1 MERVNN
7 QRAAKEATVGEIKA
21 EFANVMSVVM
31 ADFRGVDVE
40 TVTAIRR
47 DCRANGLSYRVLKN
61 TLVKVAVKDDPK
73 LAPMVSLLKGPT
85 ALIWSTESASAPAKM
100 ALKHAK
106 EVEKF
111 SIKGAFFDGQ
121 VLDAKGVDQL
131 ALMPGKPELQAS
143 LLMTF
148 MAAPTDF
155 VRLLAA
161 GPTNFLYVLGARER
175 ALGGK

>member
-1 MERVNN
+1 MNA
-7 QRAAKEATVGEIKA
+7 QRQEKETTVAEITEA
-21 EFANVMSVVM
+21 FANVASVVM

-47 DCRANGLSYRVLKN
+47 EFKLAGMQYRVLKN
-61 TLVKVAVKDDPK
+61 TLVKIAVKDNPK
-73 LAPMVSLLKGPT
+73 LSAMTTLLKGPT
-85 ALIWSTESASAPAKM
+85 ALMWSNESASAPAKL

-106 EVEKF
+106 QHEKF
-111 SIKGAFFDGQ
+111 QIKGGFFDGQ
-121 VLDAKGVDQL
+121 VLDAKGVDAL
-131 ALMPGKPELQAS
+131 AKMPGKPELQAS

-155 VRLLAA
+155 VRLMAA
-161 GPTNFLYVLGARER
+161 APTNFLYVLAARER

>member
-1 MERVNN
+1 MERITKER
-7 QRAAKEATVGEIKA
+7 QAKELTVGEIKA
-21 EFANVMSVVM
+21 EFANVMSIVM

-47 DCRANGLSYRVLKN
+47 DCRANGLKYRVLKN

-73 LAPMVSLLKGPT
+73 LAPMVALLKGPT
-85 ALIWSTESASAPAKM
+85 ALLWSNDSPSAAAKM

-106 EVEKF
+106 DVEKF

-121 VLDAKGVDQL
+121 VLDAKGVEAL
-131 ALMPGKPELQAS
+131 ASMPGKDELRAS

-161 GPTNFLYVLGARER
+161 GPTNFLYVLAARER
-175 ALGGK
+175 ALGG

>member
-1 MERVNN
+1 MERAN
-7 QRAAKEATVGEIKA
+7 KEQVVSEITEA
-21 EFANVMSVVM
+21 FADVQSVIM

-40 TVTAIRR
+40 TITAIRR
-47 DCRANGLSYRVLKN
+47 DFRLNGIQYRVLKN
-61 TLVKVAVKDDPK
+61 TLVKIAVKDNPR

-85 ALIWSTESASAPAKM
+85 ALMWSTESPSAAAKL

-106 EVEKF
+106 DVENFK
-111 SIKGAFFDGQ
+111 IKGGYFDGQ

-131 ALMPGKPELQAS
+131 AKMPGKPELQAS

-155 VRLLAA
+155 VRLMAA
-161 GPTNFLYVLGARER
+161 GPTNFLYVLQARHR
-175 ALGGK
+175 ALGG

>member
-1 MERVNN
+1 METMSKE
-7 QRAAKEATVGEIKA
+7 RAAKEVTVAEVSKA
-21 EFANVMSVVM
+21 FAGVQSVVM

-47 DCRANGLSYRVLKN
+47 EFRLAGMQYKVLKN
-61 TLVKVAVKDDPK
+61 TLVKIAVKDTP
-73 LAPMVSLLKGPT
+73 LAGMSVLLKGPT
-85 ALIWSTESASAPAKM
+85 ALMWSTESASAPAKL

-111 SIKGAFFDGQ
+111 QIKGGFFDGQ
-121 VLDAKGVDQL
+121 VLDAKGVEAL
-131 ALMPGKPELQAS
+131 AKMPGKPELQAS

-148 MAAPTDF
+148 LAAPTDF
-155 VRLLAA
+155 VRLMAA
-161 GPTNFLYVLGARER
+161 APTNFLYVLGARER